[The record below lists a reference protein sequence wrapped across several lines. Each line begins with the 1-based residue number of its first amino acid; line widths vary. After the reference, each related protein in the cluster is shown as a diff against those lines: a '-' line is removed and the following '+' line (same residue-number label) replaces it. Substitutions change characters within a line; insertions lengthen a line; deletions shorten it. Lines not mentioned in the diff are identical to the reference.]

1 MHNAR
6 FQKIFCRRRRVRH
19 NNKSDLRCR
28 YLAGIYSKTRNMK
41 FQKILVAM
49 FFGLCAFHMPGIA
62 KISANMDNDPQYKKA
77 WAEIEALEKQGL
89 FKSALEKTE
98 ALYQVAA
105 NAGNA
110 PQIIKTIAFKGKFLI
125 RLEEDGH
132 EAAIAFIR
140 QEAAKAAFPNKAVLL
155 SLLGEVYADYLS
167 ERLWEIRDR
176 TSIEQAAQPEDIKTW
191 TAADFEAATAEAYL
205 ASVQDTRM
213 GAVPLQ
219 EYEAVL
225 SPGKN
230 TQGLWSSL
238 LDLLTHRA
246 LEYFSRSSSTLTS
259 PVYRFYLDQPE
270 AFAETRVFA
279 GFPFVSKDLTS
290 SEYQALLLFQS
301 WLKQKLADNK
311 PASLVDADLM
321 RLEFVYDKSVR
332 PDKDSLY
339 AAALMNL
346 ESRFPKESGIA
357 VAMYRRAQL
366 LFNSGEKY
374 DASNGEKF
382 RLDKQ
387 RAKALADEAIR
398 RFPNSFGAGEC
409 RNLISRITA
418 PRLKAELEETVLPNK
433 PVLLSLAFKN
443 TPQAW
448 FRIVRL
454 TEKHREALEEAGQEE
469 ALKLLLGLPALRAWN
484 AALPDDG
491 DFQEHRTEIA
501 TDPLSF
507 GYYALIFQDTP
518 FAEGKKFSSSW
529 MPFAVSE
536 MAFLHTT
543 SNGKLELLVA
553 HRDAGSP
560 VSGVEVILYSSSYDY
575 QSNKTRRREIR
586 RQTTD
591 ADGRVVFE
599 APNGNYACRFVK
611 GDDVLYSAGFYVYE
625 RESNEMEDIRTH
637 FFLDR
642 SIYRPGQTVYF
653 KGIVTR
659 SRQQPGDVAILPNQK
674 VRLVFRD
681 ANYKVIAEQD
691 LITNAFGSFNGTFA
705 APGTGLRGR
714 MTISSSLGGSMVD
727 FLVEEYK
734 RPRFE
739 VKIHALE
746 GQAALGSEV
755 EVKGEARMYAGSAAD
770 GAKVSY
776 RVIRRATFPWWYWWR
791 PLPVSSGETL
801 IASGE
806 TTTDA
811 AGNFEI
817 RFPAQPDPTLDPAD
831 LPEFQFRVEADV
843 TDVTGETHTAVR
855 SVNLGYANMRA
866 EIQVG
871 EWLDMAKTQ
880 VVGIATKNL
889 DAQPVGASGKIRF
902 LALQSPEKI
911 FLKRYWA
918 APDRPSIPE
927 KEFRRD
933 FPMLAFG
940 TEDNPMNWP
949 VTGTAWE
956 SAFNTAS
963 SNQVEVPAGA
973 FPAGYYLL
981 ELETADASGKLL
993 SLRRLVKVLNSA
1005 NKTVPKGEVLYA
1017 AISQERA
1024 EPGDQPQLVLASAAG
1039 PLHIFTDTGRAGK
1052 VLNGNWQVLEG
1063 WSEETFQ
1070 VVEADR
1076 GNRFF
1081 LLNLIRHNRIF
1092 SRELL
1097 LSVPWSNKLL
1107 QMELQ
1112 TFRDKLLPGQEEEWR
1127 LRISGPKGDS
1137 VAAEV
1142 LAAMY
1147 DVSLDAFAPNNWGFD
1162 LFGSYGYPRGYRSA
1176 RGFSAIYREFL
1187 RNVRPFATGTKTY
1200 PAFNWFGLL
1209 ERRYDSAQIM
1219 YSISPR
1225 SAMYDAPG
1233 APPPTAEA
1241 RLEKAD
1247 FSEPKLSRTTPPVE
1261 VSAPL
1266 VRSNLK
1272 ETVFFY
1278 PQLLTDQDGS
1288 VILKFTMN
1296 EALTRWKFQ
1305 ALAHTKNLESALQ
1318 MREVVTQK
1326 DLMVLPNLPRFV
1338 REGDEIVLS
1347 AKVTNLS
1354 GGILKGHATL
1364 QLFDAMSMQA
1374 VDTAFGNTK
1383 REVAFLAASGQS
1395 APLAW
1400 RIKVPEN
1407 GAGALVVRISARAGN
1422 FSDGEENALPV
1433 LVNRMQVTETL
1444 PLYVRGGA
1452 DKIFTLNA
1460 LKTASSSPTLSPL
1473 RLSIEMTSNPAWLA
1487 VKALPYLIE
1496 YPYECAEQVFSRYY
1510 ANMIAGSIVRSTPK
1524 IEAVF
1529 RQWRDAGTL
1538 TSRLSQNQELK
1549 SLLLEE
1555 TPWVFEAEGEEA
1567 QQKNIALLFDL
1578 NNMAQKQADALRKLR
1593 DMQTSNGGFPWFSGG
1608 PENRYITQHIVA
1620 GIGKLAF
1627 LRITSA
1633 GSPDFVTQALD
1644 YLDREVQKDY
1654 ERIMEAIKAGRFKE
1668 GDNHLQSLD
1677 VHYLYACSYFNR
1689 PGKSATPAY
1698 NFYVRQAKAFWTEQ
1712 GVMEQGMIALALH
1725 RMGDKETPARI
1736 LASLRERALRSEE
1749 LGMYWK
1755 IPRSYFW
1762 NQLPVESHSLLIE
1775 AFEEIGKAP
1784 GEVEEMKIW
1793 LLKNK
1798 QTNRWP
1804 STKATADAVYALLK
1818 TGASD
1823 QWLAETRPVQV
1834 SFPELKDKTAAS
1846 KALAAGQQSAEAG
1859 TGYYKVRW
1867 EAQDIQPEMGVVALR
1882 NPNPG
1887 IAWGGLYWQYFEQL
1901 DKIKSFEET
1910 PLTLRKK
1917 YFKQVTTDRGAQ
1929 LEEIREGSALLPG
1942 DKVIVRLEL
1951 RVDRQMEFVHIKD
1964 MRASGLEPENPLS
1977 AYRWQGG
1984 LGYYESPG
1992 DLATHFFIDYL
2003 PAGTYVFE
2011 YPLRVNHRGSFS
2023 NGITSIQCMYAPEFS
2038 SHSAGGRTVV
2048 DP

>member
-1 MHNAR
+1 
-6 FQKIFCRRRRVRH
+6 
-19 NNKSDLRCR
+19 
-28 YLAGIYSKTRNMK
+28 MK
-41 FQKILVAM
+41 FQKIVLAV
-49 FFGLCAFHMPGIA
+49 FFGLCAFHVPGIA
-62 KISANMDNDPQYKKA
+62 KTSVNMDNDPPYKKA
-77 WAEIEALEKQGL
+77 WAEIEALEKEGL

-98 ALYQVAA
+98 ALYQVAM
-105 NAGNA
+105 NSGNS
-110 PQIIKTIAFKGKFLI
+110 PQIIKTIAFKSKFLR
-125 RLEEDGH
+125 RLDEDGA
-132 EAAIAFIR
+132 ETAIAFIR
-140 QEAAKAAFPNKAVLL
+140 KETEVAPFPRKAILL
-155 SLLGEVYADYLS
+155 SLLGEFYADYL
-167 ERLWEIRDR
+167 EQHQWEMRDR
-176 TSIEQAAQPEDIKTW
+176 TKMEQTVQPEDIKTW
-191 TAADFEAATAEAYL
+191 TIADFETAIAEAYL
-205 ASVQDTRM
+205 SSVQDTRM
-213 GAVPLQ
+213 GTVPLK

-230 TQGLWSSL
+230 TQGLWTSL
-238 LDLLTHRA
+238 QDLLTHRA
-246 LEYFSRSSSTLTS
+246 LEHFSRSSSMLTS
-259 PVYRFYLDQPE
+259 PVYQFYLDQAE
-270 AFAETRVFA
+270 AFAETRVFV
-279 GFPFVSKDLTS
+279 GFPFASKDLTS
-290 SEYQALLLFQS
+290 REYRALLLFQS
-301 WLKQKLADNK
+301 WLKQKLADGK
-311 PASLVDADLM
+311 AAALVDAELM

-339 AAALMNL
+339 AAALLNI
-346 ESRFPKESGIA
+346 ESRFPREPGIA
-357 VAMYRRAQL
+357 LAMYRRAQQ
-366 LFNSGEKY
+366 LFNDGEKFDPANGEKY
-374 DASNGEKF
+374 
-382 RLDKQ
+382 RLDKK
-387 RAKALADEAIR
+387 RAKAVADEAVR
-398 RFPNSFGAGEC
+398 RFPNSLGAGEC
-409 RNLISRITA
+409 RNLINRITT
-418 PRLKAELEETVLPNK
+418 PGLKVELEETVLPNR
-433 PVLLSLAFKN
+433 PVLLSLSFQN
-443 TPQAW
+443 TQRAW
-448 FRIVRL
+448 LRLVKL
-454 TEKHREALEEAGQEE
+454 TEKQREELEGSRDEE
-469 ALKLLLGLPALRAWN
+469 ALKFLLSLPPLRSWN
-484 AALPDDG
+484 TALPEDG
-491 DFQEHRTEIA
+491 DFQEHRTEIRV
-501 TDPLSF
+501 DPLSL
-507 GYYALIFQDTP
+507 GYYALIFQDTQ
-518 FAEGKKFSSSW
+518 FTEGKKLRPSW

-553 HRDAGSP
+553 HRDKGSP
-560 VSGVEVILYSSSYDY
+560 LPGVEVVLYSISYDY
-575 QSNKTRRREIR
+575 QSNKTRRKEIR

-591 ADGRVVFE
+591 ASGRVFFE
-599 APNGNYACRFVK
+599 APNGNYACRFAL
-611 GDDVLYSAGFYVYE
+611 GEDMLYSTGFYVYD
-625 RESNEMEDIRTH
+625 RGSNEQENIQTH

-642 SIYRPGQTVYF
+642 AIYRPGQTVYF
-653 KGIVTR
+653 KGIATR
-659 SRQQPGDVAILPNQK
+659 SNQQPGDVAILPNQK

-691 LITNAFGSFNGTFA
+691 LMTNAFGSFNGTFT
-705 APGTGLRGR
+705 APTAGLRGR
-714 MTISSSLGGSMVD
+714 MTISSSLGESLAG

-755 EVKGEARMYAGSAAD
+755 KIKGEARMYAGSAAD

-776 RVIRRATFPWWYWWR
+776 RVIRSATFPWWYWWR
-791 PLPVSSGETL
+791 PLPPSSGETL
-801 IASGE
+801 VASGE
-806 TTTDA
+806 TITDA
-811 AGNFEI
+811 SGNFEI
-817 RFPAQPDPTLDPAD
+817 RFPAQPDPTLDPSD
-831 LPEFQFRVEADV
+831 LPEFRFRVEVDV
-843 TDVTGETHTAVR
+843 TDITGETHTANRV
-855 SVNLGYANMRA
+855 VNLGYTNMRA

-871 EWLDMAKTQ
+871 EWLDIAKNQTI
-880 VVGIATKNL
+880 GITTKNL
-889 DAQPVGASGKIRF
+889 DDQPVGVGGKVRF
-902 LALQSPEKI
+902 LALQSPERI

-918 APDRPSIPE
+918 VPDRPSIPE
-927 KEFRRD
+927 TEFRRD
-933 FPMLAFG
+933 FPLLAFG
-940 TEDNPMNWP
+940 SEDNPMNWP

-956 SAFNTAS
+956 SGFNTAS
-963 SNQVEVPAGA
+963 SGQVEVPAGA

-981 ELETADASGKLL
+981 ELETADASGRPL
-993 SLRRLVKVLNSA
+993 SLRKLVKVLHST
-1005 NKTVPKGEVLYA
+1005 NKTLPKGEILYA
-1017 AISQERA
+1017 TISQELA
-1024 EPGDQPQLVLASAAG
+1024 EPGDQPRIVLASSNS
-1039 PLHIFTDTGRAGK
+1039 PLHIFIDDGRAGK
-1052 VLNGNWQVLEG
+1052 VLNGQWQTLEE

-1070 VVEADR
+1070 VEEADR

-1081 LLNLIRHNRIF
+1081 LLNLIRYNRIF

-1097 LSVPWSNKLL
+1097 LRVPWSNKLL

-1147 DVSLDAFAPNNWGFD
+1147 DASLDPFAPNNWSFD
-1162 LFGSYGYPRGYRSA
+1162 LFGSYGYPGSFRTA
-1176 RGFSAIYREFL
+1176 RGFASVYREF
-1187 RNVRPFATGTKTY
+1187 RRYIPSFTIGEKIY
-1200 PAFNWFGLL
+1200 PAFEWFGLL
-1209 ERRYDSAQIM
+1209 DPRYDSSNIK
-1219 YSISPR
+1219 YGISVR
-1225 SAMYDAPG
+1225 SAQYDERVMAA
-1233 APPPTAEA
+1233 APPMAEA
-1241 RLEKAD
+1241 RMEKAD
-1247 FSEPKLSRTTPPVE
+1247 KEGPRRMEASQPAQ

-1278 PQLLTDQDGS
+1278 PQLLTDKDGA

-1305 ALAHTKNLESALQ
+1305 ALAHTKNLESTLE

-1354 GGILKGHATL
+1354 GGILKGNATL
-1364 QLFDAMSMQA
+1364 QLFDALSMQS
-1374 VDTAFGNTK
+1374 VDTAFGNQNG
-1383 REVAFLAASGQS
+1383 EVSFLAETGQS

-1400 RIKVPEN
+1400 RIKIPEN
-1407 GAGALVVRISARAGN
+1407 GAKVLVVRISARAGN
-1422 FSDGEENALPV
+1422 FSDAEENALPV

-1444 PLYVRGGA
+1444 PLYVRGGQS
-1452 DKIFTLNA
+1452 KTFTLNA
-1460 LKTASSSPTLSPL
+1460 LKTAATSSTLSPL
-1473 RLSIEMTSNPAWLA
+1473 RLSVEMTSNPAWLA
-1487 VKALPYLIE
+1487 VKALPYLVE

-1529 RQWRDAGTL
+1529 RQWRDAGSL
-1538 TSRLSQNQELK
+1538 SSRLSQNQELK

-1578 NNMAQKQADALRKLR
+1578 NNMAQKQEEALRKLR
-1593 DMQTSNGGFPWFSGG
+1593 DMQTSDGGFPWFAGG

-1620 GIGKLAF
+1620 GMGKLAF
-1627 LRITSA
+1627 LRVTST
-1633 GSPDFVTQALD
+1633 GIPDFVDSALE
-1644 YLDREVQKDY
+1644 YLDRELQKDY
-1654 ERIMEAIKAGRFKE
+1654 ERLMAEIKAGRAKE
-1668 GDNHLQSLD
+1668 DDNHLHALD
-1677 VHYLYACSYFNR
+1677 VHYLYTCSYFNR
-1689 PGKSATPAY
+1689 PNKSSTTAFD
-1698 NFYVRQAKAFWTEQ
+1698 FYVRQAKAFWTEQ

-1725 RMGDKETPARI
+1725 RLGDKETPVRI
-1736 LASLRERALRSEE
+1736 LASLHERALRSEE

-1755 IPRSYFW
+1755 IPRGYFW
-1762 NQLPVESHSLLIE
+1762 NQLPVETQSLMIE
-1775 AFEEIGKAP
+1775 TFDEAGKSP
-1784 GEVEEMKIW
+1784 REVEEMKIW

-1823 QWLAETRPVQV
+1823 QWLAETKPVQV
-1834 SFPELKDKTAAS
+1834 SFPELKDKATVT
-1846 KALAAGQQSAEAG
+1846 KVIAAGQQSTEPG

-1867 EAQDIQPEMGVVALR
+1867 EAQDIQPEMAVVALR

-1910 PLTLRKK
+1910 PLSLRKK

-1929 LEEIREGSALLPG
+1929 LEEIREGSALMPG

-1951 RVDRQMEFVHIKD
+1951 RVDRQMEFVHLKD

-2003 PAGTYVFE
+2003 PRGTYVFE

-2023 NGITSIQCMYAPEFS
+2023 NGITSVQCMYAPEFS
-2038 SHSAGGRTVV
+2038 SHTAGGRTVV
-2048 DP
+2048 DR